1 MIPIILSYL
10 YLSNTIGKMSAQF
23 VLYTRIINPRLLLQP
38 ISSSNKTL
46 WYKKKKN
53 EVTAT
58 APLII
63 IPETCPRQD

>member
-46 WYKKKKN
+46 WY
-53 EVTAT
+53 
-58 APLII
+58 
-63 IPETCPRQD
+63 